1 MTLPLYQ
8 ALDVQHFL
16 DGNRDP
22 ATTDDASGGFSQ
34 GSIWVYP
41 STGNSWICADATVS
55 AAVWSPLGRI
65 PVNVSGAADGAT
77 FEVDINFDGGIA
89 TGIDHFA
96 AADFNNGGVVHNACY
111 WLGRLG
117 FEISGIERA
126 DSADGEGFHHFGHF
140 ITNLDGVANFAPDER
155 LADFR

>member
-55 AAVWSPLGRI
+55 AAVWRPLGRI
-65 PVNVSGAADGAT
+65 PVNVSGAADGAC
-77 FEVDINFDGGIA
+77 VLPSGGTWWYQVHGFNPSGALLSGLNGTAAGGTTI
-89 TGIDHFA
+89 GA
-96 AADFNNGGVVHNACY
+96 AAA
-111 WLGRLG
+111 GRQWRG
-117 FEISGIERA
+117 FAVRIS
-126 DSADGEGFHHFGHF
+126 
-140 ITNLDGVANFAPDER
+140 
-155 LADFR
+155 